1 MSWLLFLDKT
11 NNEEVIQQLKGALE
25 EQEKVMAEQDQQL
38 NNRDSEID
46 SITSELNTLTS
57 KNSHLLKM
65 GDKLKSE
72 VSVAG
77 LPVVA
82 QFLSNLSH

>member
-1 MSWLLFLDKT
+1 MLFLDKT

-72 VSVAG
+72 VSVAAVSY
-77 LPVVA
+77 LWLHSFFA
-82 QFLSNLSH
+82 T